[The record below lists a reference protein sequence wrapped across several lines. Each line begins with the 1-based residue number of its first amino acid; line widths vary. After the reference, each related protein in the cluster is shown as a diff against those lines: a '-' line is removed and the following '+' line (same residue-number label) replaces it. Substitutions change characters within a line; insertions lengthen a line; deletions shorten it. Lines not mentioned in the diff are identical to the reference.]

1 MSAAHNAGMLK
12 LNRDTGRM
20 LGVIFSLLVIYALT
34 AITAAL
40 SFSTLFPRPGT
51 Y

>member
-1 MSAAHNAGMLK
+1 MSAAHNAGMGK

-20 LGVIFSLLVIYALT
+20 LGALFSIFVLYALT
-34 AITAAL
+34 AIAATQ
-40 SFSTLFPRPGT
+40 SFSTLFPQRGS